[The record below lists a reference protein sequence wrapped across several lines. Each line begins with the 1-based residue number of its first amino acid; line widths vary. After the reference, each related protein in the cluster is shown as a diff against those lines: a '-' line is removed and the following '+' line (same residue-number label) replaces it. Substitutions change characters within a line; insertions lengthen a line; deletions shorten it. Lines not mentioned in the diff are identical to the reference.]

1 MKPLMANYCF
11 LLYGSNI
18 YPAFLLSPLRPFLG
32 EIVLKKSL
40 LLLLPIEL
48 MNQPPPQTIRRVAA
62 ALPGMESSDA
72 AGNGEKPQNYRE
84 VVLNDDKIPDQH
96 MQEGGCSC

>member
-1 MKPLMANYCF
+1 MEITSYRVNLYEPL
-11 LLYGSNI
+11 SSQEI
-18 YPAFLLSPLRPFLG
+18 YYKATKEIGDLSFIDIKMRVTD
-32 EIVLKKSL
+32 E
-40 LLLLPIEL
+40 
-48 MNQPPPQTIRRVAA
+48 MNQTRMQTIRRVAA